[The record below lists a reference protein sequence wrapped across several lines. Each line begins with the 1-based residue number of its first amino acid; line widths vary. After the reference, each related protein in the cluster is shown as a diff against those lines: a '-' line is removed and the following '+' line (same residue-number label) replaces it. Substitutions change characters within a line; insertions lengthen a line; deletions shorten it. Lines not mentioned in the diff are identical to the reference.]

1 MENERATNIQNS
13 GNTVLVA
20 LKLAPKSRE
29 LLTWIIAKLTKPGDH
44 VVGVHVL
51 NCSSSSD
58 PNKTKFGP
66 STKQQLAS
74 TFQAVLGVY
83 QALCSIK
90 QIEVDIK
97 ILSGCGLRKVL
108 VEAANEEKATKLIL
122 GSSKSHGMRR
132 KNCLAKYCSER
143 LPETCSIL
151 IVEHGKVVFE
161 KTGRQTGSV
170 VTEKK
175 VHFFGASRSMPY
187 NNRLRD
193 AFESKLT
200 QPFKGSENLLKNRLL
215 SKSSQTAKPGACV
228 SQGSTDN
235 LSSSDEA
242 FPSSPVSVLRDANFS
257 QCRGTIMSEVR
268 PSLQS
273 IKLPKEHAK
282 EAQNDWHEHAPRLLE
297 STGCFEDS
305 EDDCRGKSQ
314 SNVTQNCRPL
324 LTSTQNVC
332 LSTIGSNIF
341 SEHPEKNQS
350 PLHLCEQMDGCLE
363 DCDHLCLNLAKKL
376 QSITLGRTCKS
387 FKYEE
392 LEQATSNFSPR
403 NIVGKGGCSNVYEG
417 MLTDGRRVA
426 VKCLNLSADAEE
438 ELLIEVEVLATF
450 CHRHIVP
457 LLGYCVGCQKHLL
470 VYEFAANGN
479 LEEFLHGGIEKPVL
493 EWAQRFKI
501 ALGTAQALAYLHD
514 ECPQSVISRDVKSSN
529 ILLTSSF
536 EPQVSDFGLAKLVP
550 NSTANITCTDVVGT
564 FGYIAPEYFMF
575 GKINKKTD
583 VYSFGVVLLE
593 IITGRPPIDNS
604 KPKGHQNLVLWARPL
619 LEAQKMD
626 ELVDGRLKGQ
636 YNTEQMNQMLLAA
649 SLCIR
654 QSPKARPHMN
664 SVVKL
669 LCGEEDTVAFK
680 VDDDDEVIGVDKE
693 SFDEQTKDDYN
704 TTWGSFEV
712 RKYLSLAMIGVDDE
726 VASQC
731 SMEQSSIDLAQ
742 SNENLAEY
750 LSTRFSRSSSLDSV

>member
-1 MENERATNIQNS
+1 M
-13 GNTVLVA
+13 GVL
-20 LKLAPKSRE
+20 LSE
-29 LLTWIIAKLTKPGDH
+29 W
-44 VVGVHVL
+44 
-51 NCSSSSD
+51 
-58 PNKTKFGP
+58 
-66 STKQQLAS
+66 
-74 TFQAVLGVY
+74 
-83 QALCSIK
+83 
-90 QIEVDIK
+90 IEVDIK

-324 LTSTQNVC
+324 LTS
-332 LSTIGSNIF
+332 
-341 SEHPEKNQS
+341 
-350 PLHLCEQMDGCLE
+350 
-363 DCDHLCLNLAKKL
+363 
-376 QSITLGRTCKS
+376 RTCKS